1 MYTGYKV
8 YGKNIKN
15 TTTLTTSAIW
25 RIFAELYN
33 PLSLKLANKQAIEDE
48 LNINGG
54 KHILVYF

>member
-1 MYTGYKV
+1 MYTGYKL

-15 TTTLTTSAIW
+15 TTTLTSSDIW

-48 LNINGG
+48 FNINGG